1 MLGRFINITDV
12 SEEHADPIYVQNVYR
27 ERNQPVPQELML
39 YNVNGHR
46 YFTMLNNDASKN
58 WLRNN

>member
-12 SEEHADPIYVQNVYR
+12 SEENADPIYVQNVYR

-39 YNVNGHR
+39 HNVNGHR
-46 YFTMLNNDASKN
+46 YFYDA
-58 WLRNN
+58 